1 MTEPLTPE
9 ERRRL
14 LAIARE
20 TLVVHLGTG
29 ATPEFDVPAGPLAI
43 PRGAFV
49 TLRTQGHDLRGC
61 IGLLEAAQPLWSV
74 VRDMAMAAAT
84 RDGRFDPVQASD
96 LPSLRIEV
104 SALSEF
110 VPIRPEDVV
119 VGTHG
124 LQVRGRGRSGLL
136 LPQVAVEW
144 GWNAAEFCAQT
155 CHKAGLPESSWRDP
169 DLVWRGFTAE
179 VFGEEP

>member
-1 MTEPLTPE
+1 MSAPLTPE
-9 ERRRL
+9 ERLRL
-14 LAIARE
+14 LALARE

-29 ATPEFDVPAGPLAI
+29 GTPDFQVPVGSLTD

-49 TLRTQGHDLRGC
+49 TLRTLDHDLRGC
-61 IGLLEAAQPLWSV
+61 IGILEAAQPLWSV
-74 VRDMAMAAAT
+74 VRDMAIAAAT
-84 RDGRFDPVQASD
+84 RDGRFDPVEPSEV
-96 LPSLRIEV
+96 PSLRIEI

-110 VPIRPEDVV
+110 TPIRPGDVV

-124 LQVRGRGRSGLL
+124 LHVRGRGRSGLL

-144 GWNAAEFCAQT
+144 RWTAAEFCAQT
-155 CHKAGLPESSWRDP
+155 CVKAGLPESSWKDP

-179 VFGEEP
+179 VFGEDS